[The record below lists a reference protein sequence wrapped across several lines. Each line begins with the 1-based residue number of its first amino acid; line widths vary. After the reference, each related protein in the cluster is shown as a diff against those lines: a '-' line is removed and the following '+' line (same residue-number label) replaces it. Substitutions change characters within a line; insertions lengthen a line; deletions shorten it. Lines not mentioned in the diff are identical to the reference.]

1 MDDPAMNATAS
12 GSAEPAPKERRPIR
26 TILGITLTAVL
37 LLFVIH
43 SIWTQWGE
51 VRAYDWTLHAGWL
64 ALSAVLMWVDLIGLI
79 LLYRWLLIDIAQ
91 RPLSFPKVYRASML
105 ANLGKYIPGKIWSVM
120 GLVYLL
126 KREGYPAPA
135 TLSSAL
141 LHQAYMIVAGAGFFW
156 VILGAEFL
164 INVPVIAVII
174 GLGGCLLILYPPV
187 FSFLLNRGLRVLGR
201 EPVQIPRSFV
211 RAVIRLFLYVVAW
224 IAYGAS
230 SYCLLRGVGIDV
242 TAFWEIT
249 AIFGAAYLVGFLALF
264 APGGLGVRESIIT
277 LLLASYLPGGLPA
290 AIAVAARFW
299 TTILELLGLLPLLG
313 QIRRPDAMDDR
324 P

>member
-1 MDDPAMNATAS
+1 
-12 GSAEPAPKERRPIR
+12 
-26 TILGITLTAVL
+26 LGVALVGVL
-37 LLFVIH
+37 LLFVVH
-43 SIWTQWGE
+43 SIWTQWGD
-51 VRAYDWTLHAGWL
+51 VRAYEWKLHASWL
-64 ALSAVLMWVDLIGLI
+64 VLSAVLMWVDLIGLI

-91 RPLSFPKVYRASML
+91 RPLSFPQVYRASML

-120 GLVYLL
+120 GLVYFLR
-126 KREGYPAPA
+126 REGYPAPA

-156 VILGAEFL
+156 VILGTEFL
-164 INVPVIAVII
+164 INVPVVAVVI

-187 FSFLLNRGLRVLGR
+187 FSFLLNRGLRLLGR
-201 EPVQIPRSFV
+201 DTVQIPRSFV

-230 SYCLLRGVGIDV
+230 SYCLLRGLGIDV
-242 TAFWEIT
+242 AAFWEIV

-299 TTILELLGLLPLLG
+299 TTIVELLGLVPILG
-313 QIRRPDAMDDR
+313 QIRKPDADD
-324 P
+324 